1 MFVHTR
7 SVPPAASLRDHGVR
21 PFGRPGRPWHL
32 HSASCPCGLLTG
44 SAAAPLGPAEPCLWW
59 ARSDGRSPRL
69 AAASHSPSALPPRP
83 PPQASAPWSTASP
96 QDSCSGAGWPSP
108 CSCLASWSRASA
120 TCGSERTG
128 SQASAGQ
135 PRCTSCSSACGSGKL
150 VTRGR
155 GRALPARV
163 PPPGTAKL
171 AAPSQH
177 LAPWSR
183 KWAQLPAQA
192 GLRSPAGDV
201 CTKL

>member
-1 MFVHTR
+1 MCTR
-7 SVPPAASLRDHGVR
+7 VLCHQR
-21 PFGRPGRPWHL
+21 PHYRIM
-32 HSASCPCGLLTG
+32 G
-44 SAAAPLGPAEPCLWW
+44 SGPLGALGVP
-59 ARSDGRSPRL
+59 GIFIQPRAHVDCPL
-69 AAASHSPSALPPRP
+69 ALPLPRWVLQSLACGGHAVTAGHPGSQPPPTHPLPFPLAP
-83 PPQASAPWSTASP
+83 PPQTSAPWSTASP

-128 SQASAGQ
+128 SQARAGQ
-135 PRCTSCSSACGSGKL
+135 PRCASCSSACGSGKL

-201 CTKL
+201 RTEL